1 MSKMNTSFDLP
12 EYDEAYFYEQLEEL
26 ADFFIHNEEEDD
38 YFTYYA
44 NRIMHG
50 VRGLINRIA
59 QSEEAR
65 FS

>member
-12 EYDEAYFYEQLEEL
+12 EYDEAYFYDQLSEL
-26 ADFFIHNEEEDD
+26 VDFFVKDTEDD
-38 YFTYYA
+38 EYFTYYA